1 MYRVDWKNGN
11 KDIGDSYLIRRQV
24 FLIERGFP
32 MGDESDERDINAEHI
47 TVYFDDKAIGTA
59 RVFIEINKEES
70 SYIIGRVAVLDRY
83 RKKGI
88 GKFIISEILTY
99 LEDKKDKKDIK
110 KVKLHAVCDV
120 KDFYKKHG
128 FKSIGEK
135 YIDDGL
141 DHIVMEKNI

>member
-1 MYRVDWKNGN
+1 MYRVDWKKGN

-47 TVYFDDKAIGTA
+47 TVYLEDKAIGTA
-59 RVFIEINKEES
+59 RVFIEINEEEY

-88 GKFIISEILTY
+88 GKFIISEILKY
-99 LEDKKDKKDIK
+99 LEDKKDIK
-110 KVKLHAVCDV
+110 KVKLHAVCAV
-120 KDFYKKHG
+120 KNFYKKHG

-141 DHIVMEKNI
+141 EHIVMEKNI